1 MNTFKGLLLALSLLY
16 VSACASVAPTPLLMG
31 QMDDLNTEVLTLYLE
46 CSEDANYVPEIAGC
60 DAVLLDTK
68 VVELLLLSEEMIK
81 ADFKQP
87 QGYDIHLAISMIYFR
102 IAERTANDYT
112 RAEQIARQFF
122 EVQKATGGRS
132 LDEARFYW
140 PWFAGA
146 NASFQYYNDRYAL
159 NIDRKSDLLL
169 ALGEGTDLTG
179 RINGARLVRLHQA
192 LRILEFIVGYI
203 DSNVE

>member
-16 VSACASVAPTPLLMG
+16 ISACASVAPTPVLMG
-31 QMDDLNTEVLTLYLE
+31 QMDDLNTEVLTLYIE
-46 CSEDANYVPEIAGC
+46 CSEAANYVPEIAGC
-60 DAVLLDTK
+60 DAELLDIKVTK
-68 VVELLLLSEEMIK
+68 LLELSEEFIK

-87 QGYDIHLAISMIYFR
+87 QGYDIHLATSMIFFR

-112 RAEQIARQFF
+112 RAEQISRQFF

-146 NASFQYYNDRYAL
+146 NSSYQYYNDRYAL
-159 NIDRKSDLLL
+159 NIDRKADLLL
-169 ALGEGTDLTG
+169 ALGEGTDLSG
-179 RINGARLVRLHQA
+179 RIQGVRLVRLHQA

-203 DSNVE
+203 DGSVE